1 MDIWLRSL
9 PAEEQRLDHLVPRAL
24 HDPDSKIRLSTS
36 PDGGNLR
43 YRRGASVRRLQS
55 LPSAVTAWFNSVGM
69 RVRLGPAA
77 QQRVDVFGRT
87 ELVPCQS
94 LIVKPPRA
102 ELVLRSGIESTSRG

>member
-1 MDIWLRSL
+1 MTPTARFGS
-9 PAEEQRLDHLVPRAL
+9 QRPPTA
-24 HDPDSKIRLSTS
+24 
-36 PDGGNLR
+36 GNLR

-102 ELVLRSGIESTSRG
+102 ELVVRSGIESTSRGQ